1 MGAIF
6 KSFEKYADVLAPD
19 TLVVEIGTDRG
30 LKRAEYAGSTKH
42 IKELADNHGCD
53 FVTVDVDNELLNP
66 ARERGVD
73 AYNMTGEEFCTSVLP
88 TLNKRVSMVYL
99 DNFDWD
105 WNPPKNDPFIK
116 EQQELY
122 KTKYGM
128 DMNNVASQSAHVA
141 QTLLLLPHLAEQC
154 VIGFD
159 DTFYMPHLG
168 HYTGKGAAAVPL
180 LLAMGF
186 EIMEEYENP
195 VYGLI
200 LKRG

>member
-1 MGAIF
+1 
-6 KSFEKYADVLAPD
+6 
-19 TLVVEIGTDRG
+19 
-30 LKRAEYAGSTKH
+30 
-42 IKELADNHGCD
+42 
-53 FVTVDVDNELLNP
+53 
-66 ARERGVD
+66 
-73 AYNMTGEEFCTSVLP
+73 
-88 TLNKRVSMVYL
+88 
-99 DNFDWD
+99 
-105 WNPPKNDPFIK
+105 
-116 EQQELY
+116 
-122 KTKYGM
+122 M
-128 DMNNVASQSAHVA
+128 DMNNVASQSAHVM
-141 QTLLLLPHLAEQC
+141 QVVQLLPYLTDKC

>member
-1 MGAIF
+1 
-6 KSFEKYADVLAPD
+6 
-19 TLVVEIGTDRG
+19 
-30 LKRAEYAGSTKH
+30 
-42 IKELADNHGCD
+42 
-53 FVTVDVDNELLNP
+53 
-66 ARERGVD
+66 
-73 AYNMTGEEFCTSVLP
+73 
-88 TLNKRVSMVYL
+88 MVYL

-128 DMNNVASQSAHVA
+128 DMNNVASQSAHVM
-141 QTLLLLPHLAEQC
+141 QVVQLLPYLADKC